1 MELINDP
8 LGDGDNFIKT
18 DQFKE
23 KIQQLNG
30 SVDLLL
36 DEFKK
41 LYVIT
46 KMHPTNEEYQTQ
58 YQNIIN
64 SLAFIL
70 AKLFTVSNDVQV
82 NIDNINKKLFEFDIL
97 IRKEKEK
104 NRELKKKL
112 GIVENKSNAASE
124 MINDYK
130 DIYNKRY
137 LRNWSLFLSSVICVI
152 TISTIYKKQGV

>member
-30 SVDLLL
+30 SVHLLL

-46 KMHPTNEEYQTQ
+46 KMHPTNEEYQIQ
-58 YQNIIN
+58 YQTINISYFFFIRFIN
-64 SLAFIL
+64 
-70 AKLFTVSNDVQV
+70 N
-82 NIDNINKKLFEFDIL
+82 FDKTFKWFL
-97 IRKEKEK
+97 
-104 NRELKKKL
+104 L
-112 GIVENKSNAASE
+112 S
-124 MINDYK
+124 
-130 DIYNKRY
+130 RY
-137 LRNWSLFLSSVICVI
+137 
-152 TISTIYKKQGV
+152 